1 MRSLFATRTA
11 RIALTAVAAL
21 GLATTAAAT
30 ANAGTASTT
39 AKHTTR
45 ACVTKDLVFTTN
57 FESQAGGYILVT
69 TKARPGVTCHL
80 DGVFP
85 SASFGSSPDTAVSP
99 AEQAVSEGVTLSG
112 AKAAYAGINPKTTN
126 NNNGIEFGELSLS
139 VAGDEAHSTSL
150 TLQDSVLVD
159 QPIATNWHA
168 KAADAV
174 PFAN

>member
-1 MRSLFATRTA
+1 MRSLLASRAA
-11 RIALTAVAAL
+11 RIALTAVAAV

-30 ANAGTASTT
+30 ANAGTASTA

-45 ACVTKDLVFTTN
+45 ACVTDDLVFTTN

-69 TKARPGVTCHL
+69 AKALPGVKCHL

-126 NNNGIEFGELSLS
+126 NDNGIEFDQLSLS
-139 VAGDEAHSTSL
+139 VAGDEYNSVGLSL
-150 TLQDSVLVD
+150 PDSVLVD

-174 PFAN
+174 PFAD